1 MRASVPRGVM
11 IGYVGILLIVVS
23 LFNPILFVITLGV
36 EIQYIGWSVK
46 TIREHIKK
54 VAIKEVKKWL

>member
-1 MRASVPRGVM
+1 M